1 MIQYLPVQISPNCTT
16 LIIFFHKIADIS
28 IMKTRILPFRLAGL
42 LILIVFMAQ
51 NSAVCASPVAS
62 IVTEMASKLTAEM
75 AEAQDFAETED
86 ETQSD
91 YLSQTGVYFSRP
103 KLVKLLTHDKKI
115 LLTFDDGPHPRTT
128 PKILEILKKR
138 NLKAIF
144 FVLGLQAEKYP
155 HLVKQIHE
163 AGHEIGNHT
172 YNHKNMAQLS
182 EEQIRYQLEKTN
194 QLIENATGERPRF
207 LRPPYGALNKQV
219 LRICQSSNMNIMLW
233 TIDPK
238 DWQNKNEAM
247 ILGNLD
253 RQLGL
258 NGSFR
263 GGAVLL
269 HDIYPS
275 TVRALEPFLDKLAIN
290 EYQIA
295 DANSFDSSINNFW
308 AATSPELLKN
318 ARFKRHFPAEVSG
331 HDLLVKMIGEA
342 EKVEVPSS
350 MALLKASRN
359 GDLLLLLARSNSF

>member
-1 MIQYLPVQISPNCTT
+1 
-16 LIIFFHKIADIS
+16 
-28 IMKTRILPFRLAGL
+28 
-42 LILIVFMAQ
+42 
-51 NSAVCASPVAS
+51 
-62 IVTEMASKLTAEM
+62 
-75 AEAQDFAETED
+75 
-86 ETQSD
+86 
-91 YLSQTGVYFSRP
+91 
-103 KLVKLLTHDKKI
+103 
-115 LLTFDDGPHPRTT
+115 
-128 PKILEILKKR
+128 
-138 NLKAIF
+138 
-144 FVLGLQAEKYP
+144 
-155 HLVKQIHE
+155 
-163 AGHEIGNHT
+163 
-172 YNHKNMAQLS
+172 
-182 EEQIRYQLEKTN
+182 
-194 QLIENATGERPRF
+194 
-207 LRPPYGALNKQV
+207 
-219 LRICQSSNMNIMLW
+219 MLW